1 MIRKKITFL
10 MNDIGFKKQI
20 GCNFNKDKYP
30 AKRHAMQGSLKKS
43 LNILRRKSKE
53 IFHQISDS

>member
-1 MIRKKITFL
+1 

-20 GCNFNKDKYP
+20 GCNFNKDKYS

-43 LNILRRKSKE
+43 LDIFRRKSKE
-53 IFHQISDS
+53 VFHQISDS

>member
-1 MIRKKITFL
+1 

-20 GCNFNKDKYP
+20 GYNFNKDKFR
-30 AKRHAMQGSLKKS
+30 AKRHAMQGSLKKF
-43 LNILRRKSKE
+43 LDIFRRKSKE